1 MKKIVFGFLLI
12 FLNFNLNFNRVSI
25 NVLPDFVGYYLLLQG
40 MAQMKE
46 ENPRFAAPRPF
57 TMGMVV
63 YTAILWVGSVL
74 GVSGGVLASVL
85 NLVALVVQFYI
96 AWVLVAALRELETGY
111 GADLYGAMLLKRWKI
126 LLGLNV
132 VLQLIRLLA
141 QVTPVDAV
149 GMAAAVLVLADI
161 IWAFLFI
168 LGWNRAANL
177 WAEAKVAPVST
188 QEEPEEPAETERES
202 PESKD

>member
-57 TMGMVV
+57 TVGMVV

-85 NLVALVVQFYI
+85 MALGFGV
-96 AWVLVAALRELETGY
+96 G
-111 GADLYGAMLLKRWKI
+111 
-126 LLGLNV
+126 
-132 VLQLIRLLA
+132 RLF
-141 QVTPVDAV
+141 
-149 GMAAAVLVLADI
+149 
-161 IWAFLFI
+161 W
-168 LGWNRAANL
+168 
-177 WAEAKVAPVST
+177 
-188 QEEPEEPAETERES
+188 
-202 PESKD
+202 

>member
-57 TMGMVV
+57 TVGMVV

-74 GVSGGVLASVL
+74 GISGGILASAL

-141 QVTPVDAV
+141 LVTPVDAV

-161 IWAFLFI
+161 VWAFLFI

-177 WAEAKVAPVST
+177 WAEAKVAPAST
-188 QEEPEEPAETERES
+188 QEEPEEPAETEPDS